1 MELKATLGQW
11 KDFTESIIW
20 QDIQS
25 ELQMWLKDTWELL
38 EREDVD
44 WETTMLLRGRAR
56 AIREMLQ
63 LPTNIIS
70 YLEEKN
76 GTERKSSR

>member
-25 ELQMWLKDTWELL
+25 ELHAWLKDTWELL

-63 LPTNIIS
+63 LPANIIA

>member
-11 KDFTESIIW
+11 KDFTESVIW

-63 LPTNIIS
+63 LPTNIIA

-76 GTERKSSR
+76 GTECKSSR

>member
-63 LPTNIIS
+63 LPANIIA